1 MTDVR
6 RKGSLAWYQNCDKS
20 LRSIIPVHKVSPHMY
35 FVKIGMESHIVDNH
49 LYPVTLLQPVK
60 HDKLG
65 TGLQWNI
72 KFSELKSKKVRRKDV
87 IREINTEA
95 TTEEDL
101 SKEVLDCAKLDVIG
115 LSKGR
120 GTLGP
125 VQRRHIKMQKRKAA
139 GSGVARKPGS
149 MGTRLPGRVPYTKP
163 FSGKTGFAR
172 RTIFGLKNL
181 GIIDMKDR
189 KIKDYY
195 IKESPVLIVKGSVP
209 GPTGRILCVRKSVR
223 V

>member
-6 RKGSLAWYQNCDKS
+6 RKGSLGWYQNCNKS
-20 LRSIIPVHKVSPHMY
+20 LRSIFPVHKVSPHMY
-35 FVKIGMESHIVDNH
+35 FVKIGMESHIVDNCVT
-49 LYPVTLLQPVK
+49 PVTLLEPISHVK
-60 HDKLG
+60 KEDSI
-65 TGLQWNI
+65 QWDI
-72 KFSELKSKKVRRKDV
+72 KCSELTSRRVRRKDV
-87 IREINTEA
+87 VREINTTA
-95 TTEEDL
+95 QTEDQL
-101 SKEVLDCAKLDVIG
+101 SELVLSSAKFDVIG
-115 LSKGR
+115 LTKGR

-125 VQRRHIKMQKRKAA
+125 VQRRNVKMQKRKAA

-172 RTIFGLKNL
+172 RTIYGIKNL
-181 GIIDMKDR
+181 GFIDVKNR

-195 IKESPVLIVKGSVP
+195 VKDKTILVVRGSLP
-209 GPTGRILCVRKSVR
+209 GPSGRILCVRKSVR